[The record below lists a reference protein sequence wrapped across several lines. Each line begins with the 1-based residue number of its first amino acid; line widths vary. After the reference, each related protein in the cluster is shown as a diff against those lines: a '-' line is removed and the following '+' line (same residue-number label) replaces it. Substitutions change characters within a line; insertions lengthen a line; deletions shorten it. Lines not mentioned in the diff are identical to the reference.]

1 MNTWS
6 GLPFLSPGDF
16 PDPGTKLM
24 PSVFSALQV
33 NSLPMYHLE
42 SPNITGQSANE
53 VKLNLTKHIPSN
65 EREYCYSLSHRQLIT
80 F

>member
-1 MNTWS
+1 
-6 GLPFLSPGDF
+6 
-16 PDPGTKLM
+16 M
-24 PSVFSALQV
+24 PSVSSALQV
-33 NSLPMYHLE
+33 NSLPVYHLE

-65 EREYCYSLSHRQLIT
+65 EREHCYSIRHRLLIT